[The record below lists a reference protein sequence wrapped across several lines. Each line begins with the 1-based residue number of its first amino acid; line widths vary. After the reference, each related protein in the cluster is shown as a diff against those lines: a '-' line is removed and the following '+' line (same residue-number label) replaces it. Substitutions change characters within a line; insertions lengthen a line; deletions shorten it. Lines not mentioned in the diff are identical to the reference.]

1 MAKKDIQKALEE
13 ASSAVE
19 DKAIVDNEV
28 INPRLAILKARKKQL
43 QRQKR
48 LKDRKSTRL
57 NSSH

>member
-1 MAKKDIQKALEE
+1 MRDTMAKKDIQKALEE
-13 ASSAVE
+13 ASSAAE

-48 LKDRKSTRL
+48 LKTPKSLR
-57 NSSH
+57 